1 MKGAMAWPFL
11 RLYLLTLMFFSA
23 NAILNV
29 FIPLRGHDLGATNTA
44 IGVVMGAYML
54 TAMVFRPWA
63 GQIIAKIG
71 PIHILRI
78 ILAINAVALIL
89 YGFTGLEGYFVARVI
104 QGVCTAFFSMSIQL
118 GIIDALPEKHRS
130 EGVSLYSL
138 FSTIPNLVGPLIA
151 VQVWSLGHMSVFA
164 LIMIMIALS
173 TAFFGYACT
182 MGEKEPD
189 TSKKVEPIPF
199 NAITVFGQ
207 LFKNRVLFKSGLIM
221 VIASIVFGAVS
232 TFIPLYIVNAQFG
245 NAAIF
250 LTTQAIAVVVA
261 RFYLRKYIP
270 SDGLWHPK
278 FMVTVLSLLCVAACL
293 VALGPYIYVMLF
305 YFSAIMIGITQALVY
320 PTLTS
325 YLSFVLPSA
334 GRNMLLGLFIACA
347 DLGISLGGALMGP
360 ISDWV
365 GFMWM
370 YLICSVLVLCIII
383 YSILPQPSQQYQ

>member
-383 YSILPQPSQQYQ
+383 YSMLPQPSQQYQ